1 MTRRTIP
8 QTVTTRNKRMIW
20 NNDITQKVKRHHTI
34 VGTATLMLLFCVAPA
49 GMQAQSRAQH
59 KVLLEADLK
68 SGEVLRYEVEA
79 AGSFLPIADA
89 SGAILTPTR
98 GPCDYSLSAIVTL
111 RPLAADKDG
120 NIPVEA
126 RYSETRV
133 TSVHCALF
141 SSADF
146 EKRVAALQ
154 SSPVLFR
161 VGPHG
166 ETAMT
171 KIPGG
176 YFKYWDGGDL
186 LRKVTQDLLQTQL
199 SEKPVSEGASWKPR
213 GQFAY
218 SRDHALKD
226 LELSGADLRFKNLV
240 QVDGRSCAW
249 VTSQYVFS
257 PVDLPAV
264 GTATG
269 GRTIPGAGNNAV
281 AAVLHISLLLD
292 PASHH
297 VAWLH
302 RSQTIDNKLTL
313 ASPYDDSDPADDPAE
328 PDDPPDN
335 DWQNPTPDMSSRRS
349 DNPGRYPFM
358 TFHFQE
364 EARARL
370 LPNERSVE
378 WLAALKRFEATPD
391 PESGTTPVAITKTL
405 LPNPMILAAKPAVV
419 KRSTRI
425 VVDSDSLVAT
435 PAGFTRYEKGLCR
448 DAWFCATVSVGLP
461 GDVQVSEDT
470 PLRTVYLAQKGSLV
484 VSVAVGPALDRR
496 SSGLTDDEE
505 LKKQANYYL
514 ANYIWLAAKPGIGTN
529 FSGATLDGYPG
540 LITDFRATQ
549 RDLADIHGVLGL
561 MLTPWGKVVP
571 VSCSSDHAPSQD
583 LQAVCEKIIT
593 SVSLRR

>member
-1 MTRRTIP
+1 M
-8 QTVTTRNKRMIW
+8 
-20 NNDITQKVKRHHTI
+20 KRHVI
-34 VGTATLMLLFCVAPA
+34 IFGTASLALLFCARPIRLH
-49 GMQAQSRAQH
+49 AQSRPAPH
-59 KVLLEADLK
+59 KILLEAVLK
-68 SGEVLRYEVEA
+68 PGEVLRYELEA
-79 AGSFLPIADA
+79 AGSFQPIADA
-89 SGAILTPTR
+89 SGAILTPAR
-98 GPCDYSLSAIVTL
+98 GPCDYALAAIVTL
-111 RPLAADKDG
+111 RPQAADKNG
-120 NIPVEA
+120 NTPVEA

-133 TSVHCALF
+133 TSVRCALF
-141 SSADF
+141 SGPDF
-146 EKRVAALQ
+146 EKRLTALQ
-154 SSPVLFR
+154 SAPIMFT

-171 KIPGG
+171 HGSGG

-186 LRKVTQDLLQTQL
+186 LRKITQDLLQTAFAPQ
-199 SEKPVSEGASWKPR
+199 PVAEGASWKPR

-218 SRDHALKD
+218 SRDHALKE
-226 LELSGADLRFKNLV
+226 LELSGADLRFRNLV
-240 QVDGRSCAW
+240 QLDGRPCAW

-257 PVDLPAV
+257 PIDLPAV
-264 GTATG
+264 GTTTG
-269 GRTIPGAGNNAV
+269 GRTVPNAGNNAV

-292 PASHH
+292 PATHH

-313 ASPYDDSDPADDPAE
+313 ASPYDDSDPEDDPVDADDPSGN
-328 PDDPPDN
+328 DPQD
-335 DWQNPTPDMSSRRS
+335 PTPDLSSRRS

-370 LPNERSVE
+370 LPDQRSVE
-378 WLAALKRFEATPD
+378 WLAALKKFEATPE
-391 PESGTTPVAITKTL
+391 PGSGTVPVPATKTL
-405 LPNPMILAAKPAVV
+405 LPNAMILAAKPAVV

-425 VVDSDSLVAT
+425 MVDSDTLVAT

-470 PLRTVYLAQKGSLV
+470 PLRTVYLAKKGDLL

-496 SSGLTDDEE
+496 SPGLTEDEE

-514 ANYIWLAAKPGIGTN
+514 ANYVWLAAKPGIGTN

-540 LITDFRATQ
+540 LITDFKATQ
-549 RDLADIHGVLGL
+549 RDLADIHGMLGL

-571 VSCSSDHAPSQD
+571 VSCSSDHAPSAE
-583 LQAVCEKIIT
+583 LQAVCEKIVT
-593 SVSLRR
+593 SMTLRR